1 MKIMLSKEE
10 VKHIALL
17 ARIGLKDTDVEK
29 YQGTLSGVL
38 DFFKDLETADTKS
51 VSVPRQIIGRENG
64 MRSDTVKDRD
74 ERQQSLIMK
83 NVPEVKDGYVKVKS
97 VF

>member
-1 MKIMLSKEE
+1 MLSKEE

-17 ARIGLKDTDVEK
+17 ARIGVKEDEVEK
-29 YQGTLSGVL
+29 YQEDLSGVL
-38 DFFKDLETADTKS
+38 DFFKDLEKADTS
-51 VSVPRQIIGRENG
+51 GVAVPRQIIGRENG
-64 MRSDTVKDRD
+64 MRSDTVRSSASHQT
-74 ERQQSLIMK
+74 ELIMG